1 VPGYTS
7 KAQSRTWIDGHF
19 LSIPKYAKYPDWSL
33 EFIRMACSK
42 QWMLRSMERGNAP
55 PRGSVLRDPTM
66 VAKLGWPPVAAEAI
80 ETGFPTPAHPV
91 WDALEI
97 SLRSTMSEALLGQKA
112 PKQALDDLAR
122 DWQRNLRRA
131 GVGKS

>member
-1 VPGYTS
+1 LEYAPCSGVP
-7 KAQSRTWIDGHF
+7 
-19 LSIPKYAKYPDWSL
+19 L
-33 EFIRMACSK
+33 
-42 QWMLRSMERGNAP
+42 
-55 PRGSVLRDPTM
+55 RGSVLRDPAM

-97 SLRSTMSEALLGQKA
+97 SLRSAMSEALLEQKT
-112 PKQALDDLAR
+112 PKQALDELAH